1 MSEVKVMTDELKERV
16 LYLSSFG
23 IPGQE
28 IANTIGIS
36 AKSTVN
42 NLIRIAKAVEE
53 DRIED
58 ARQISI
64 SCHCPG
70 HFDWAMKKYG
80 KKLPEPKPVPKF
92 IQETQQKMDMA
103 EIKRVVTD
111 AIAENCKDA
120 KIEQIDKDQMARIM
134 LALGKITDAL
144 AEISLKMEECQ
155 KTTNA
160 NADNLYSLVTNMN
173 NSVILEM
180 RKRKQI
186 K

>member
-28 IANTIGIS
+28 IANTIGIG

-120 KIEQIDKDQMARIM
+120 KIEQIDKDQIARIM
-134 LALGKITDAL
+134 LAMGKITDAL
-144 AEISLKMEECQ
+144 ADISLKLEDFQ
-155 KTTNA
+155 KTQNV
-160 NADNLYSLVTNMN
+160 NADSIYTLLTSMH
-173 NSVILEM
+173 NSIMLELK
-180 RKRKQI
+180 KRK
-186 K
+186 